1 MTQRIASSLTSPGAC
16 STHSQQASH
25 IEDAQS
31 FGRIEVVEI
40 GVKPGERGQIW
51 VFI

>member
-1 MTQRIASSLTSPGAC
+1 MTQRIASSLTSPGVC
-16 STHSQQASH
+16 STP